1 MKYTCWIAVL
11 TRPIVQNF
19 RLLLGPLART
29 RLKQS
34 MYSPSLTFVVVVVVL
49 LLLLLLQHLLFLAFD
64 LTASRPS
71 TSRPLAFD
79 LTTSDL

>member
-1 MKYTCWIAVL
+1 MKYTCWIASL

-34 MYSPSLTFVVVVVVL
+34 MYSPSLTFVVVVVL

-64 LTASRPS
+64 ITASRPS